1 MTNGANVAGAGV
13 AKPGSPRL
21 YLVLDRTATGGRALD
36 DILLAA
42 LQGGAEMVQ
51 LREKTWPS
59 GTVLPVAQR
68 LLSLC
73 RAAGVP
79 FIINDRVDLA
89 VAVDADGVH
98 LGQDDLP
105 PAAARA
111 MLRPGKILGVSTHS
125 EAQATAAQAAGADY
139 VAVGSMFPTVSKPE
153 FQLVGP
159 ALARKV
165 RPLVRVPLIGIG
177 GITPD
182 NVGEVIAAGCDGV
195 AVISAV
201 CAAPDPAAAA
211 ARFVSA
217 IDVARRA

>member
-1 MTNGANVAGAGV
+1 M
-13 AKPGSPRL
+13 AKPGSPRLQESPRL

-68 LLSLC
+68 LLGLC

-79 FIINDRVDLA
+79 FIITDRVDLA

-105 PAAARA
+105 PAAARE
-111 MLRPGKILGVSTHS
+111 LLGERAVIGFSTHS
-125 EAQATAAQAAGADY
+125 AEQAREAARLPVDYIAIGPVFETSSKENPDPVVGLEGLRRVRQIVGQIPLVAIGGVRPENLSEVLRAGAD
-139 VAVGSMFPTVSKPE
+139 S
-153 FQLVGP
+153 
-159 ALARKV
+159 
-165 RPLVRVPLIGIG
+165 
-177 GITPD
+177 
-182 NVGEVIAAGCDGV
+182 V
-195 AVISAV
+195 AVISLLLGGGPPEIETRTRAIF
-201 CAAPDPAAAA
+201 AALPPE
-211 ARFVSA
+211 S
-217 IDVARRA
+217 

>member
-1 MTNGANVAGAGV
+1 M

>member
-1 MTNGANVAGAGV
+1 V
-13 AKPGSPRL
+13 AKPGSPRLQESPRL

>member
-1 MTNGANVAGAGV
+1 M
-13 AKPGSPRL
+13 AKPGSPRLQESPRL

>member
-1 MTNGANVAGAGV
+1 MSIATGAGV

-68 LLSLC
+68 LLGLC

-111 MLRPGKILGVSTHS
+111 MLRPGKILGISTHS
-125 EAQATAAQAAGADY
+125 EAQAAAAQAAGADY

-165 RPLVRVPLIGIG
+165 RALVRVPLIGIG

-201 CAAPDPAAAA
+201 CAALDPTAAA